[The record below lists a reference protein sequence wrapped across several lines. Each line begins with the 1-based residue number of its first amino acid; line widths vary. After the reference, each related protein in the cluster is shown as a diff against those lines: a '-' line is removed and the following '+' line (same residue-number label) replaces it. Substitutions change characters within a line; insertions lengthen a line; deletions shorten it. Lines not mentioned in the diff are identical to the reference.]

1 MHNVFK
7 EQVKGKNKLT
17 PRLLGVTKDGIL
29 RLDEKTKEIIE
40 TWPLESV
47 NRWAATQ
54 NIFTIDV
61 GECSKGFYSV
71 QTTEGDK
78 ISDVVEKYVVSMN
91 ERNVG
96 EEENNANQEYIEF
109 AIDDEGHKEN
119 AHENVPSLLDDQ
131 KKQVCLILPYT
142 AIYLK
147 IQLYYRTFMIS
158 NIFFRKYAR

>member
-1 MHNVFK
+1 MNIKTCNDFFK

-54 NIFTIDV
+54 NIFTIDA
-61 GECSKGFYSV
+61 GEYSKGFYSV

-78 ISDVVEKYVVSMN
+78 ISNVVEKYVVSMN
-91 ERNVG
+91 ERKAS
-96 EEENNANQEYIEF
+96 EEENDVKQDYDEF
-109 AIDDEGHKEN
+109 AIDDEEPKEDVS
-119 AHENVPSLLDDQ
+119 ENVSSFLDDQ
-131 KKQVCLILPYT
+131 KKQV
-142 AIYLK
+142 
-147 IQLYYRTFMIS
+147 RS
-158 NIFFRKYAR
+158 IF

>member
-1 MHNVFK
+1 MPLNRILHNLFK
-7 EQVKGKNKLT
+7 EKVKGKNKLA

-29 RLDEKTKEIIE
+29 RLDERTKEIIE

-78 ISDVVEKYVVSMN
+78 ISNVVEKYVVSMN
-91 ERNVG
+91 ERKAG
-96 EEENNANQEYIEF
+96 EEEKNINQDYDEF
-109 AIDDEGHKEN
+109 AIDYEGPKESQW
-119 AHENVPSLLDDQ
+119 ENVSSLPDDQ
-131 KKQVCLILPYT
+131 KKQVC
-142 AIYLK
+142 
-147 IQLYYRTFMIS
+147 
-158 NIFFRKYAR
+158 

>member
-7 EQVKGKNKLT
+7 EQVKGKNKLA

-78 ISDVVEKYVVSMN
+78 ISNVVEKYVVSMN
-91 ERNVG
+91 ERKAG
-96 EEENNANQEYIEF
+96 EEEKNINQDYDEF
-109 AIDDEGHKEN
+109 AIDYEGPKESQW
-119 AHENVPSLLDDQ
+119 ENVSSLPDDQ
-131 KKQVCLILPYT
+131 KKQVC
-142 AIYLK
+142 
-147 IQLYYRTFMIS
+147 
-158 NIFFRKYAR
+158 